1 MANIAL
7 PMRRPS
13 SGFNRGC
20 SASSSGDAARYEP
33 AGMRVL
39 VLHGPNLNL
48 LGSREPEI
56 YGRTSLSAIDRLIRA
71 WARRT
76 GTSVTIHQSNSEGE
90 LVDWIQRAASR
101 YDVLVIN
108 PAAYTHTS
116 VALRDA
122 IAAVAVPAIE
132 VHLSNPAAR
141 EPFRR
146 QSFIAEVAVGQISG
160 FGADSYLLGLEA
172 ARAVARRQSAG
183 ALRPKRAAV
192 RRRR

>member
-1 MANIAL
+1 
-7 PMRRPS
+7 MRI
-13 SGFNRGC
+13 
-20 SASSSGDAARYEP
+20 
-33 AGMRVL
+33 L

-56 YGRTSLSAIDRLIRA
+56 YGRTSLAAIDRLIRA

-76 GTSVTIHQSNSEGE
+76 STQVTIHQSNSEGE

-101 YDVLVIN
+101 YDVIVIN

-122 IAAVAVPAIE
+122 IAAVAVPAVEI
-132 VHLSNPAAR
+132 HLSNPAAR

-160 FGADSYLLGLEA
+160 FGVDSYLLGLAA
-172 ARAVARRQSAG
+172 ARTVAQRQPARPRRPKPVGRSVMARRRRQSIG
-183 ALRPKRAAV
+183 KT
-192 RRRR
+192 